1 MKITGFSELKEM
13 QKPLSYLV
21 HIGPDITLK
30 PIILFF
36 ILLHYRCRL
45 HAECDLDI
53 PKGAEKLEV
62 YKATLAHK
70 ANHSFNPNMEWIV
83 LEHPRYFIVIL
94 H

>member
-1 MKITGFSELKEM
+1 M
-13 QKPLSYLV
+13 QKKILSYLV
-21 HIGPDITLK
+21 DIGSDITLK
-30 PIILFF
+30 HIILFF
-36 ILLHYRCRL
+36 IRLHYRCRL

>member
-1 MKITGFSELKEM
+1 M
-13 QKPLSYLV
+13 QKNPQLFSTYW
-21 HIGPDITLK
+21 IGYYPQAYNSI
-30 PIILFF
+30 F
-36 ILLHYRCRL
+36 IRLHYRCRL